1 VTNRRLEMVTKS
13 NNRELFNAQTEIEEL
28 SMQLADM
35 LGAALYF
42 AGVKK
47 SKLKD
52 GVEAYLD
59 AIDEVVDEDEVVGY
73 EEVIKIIEHL
83 KRTKQEIF
91 IDA

>member
-1 VTNRRLEMVTKS
+1 MVTKS